1 MFPSGWWFQTWTG
14 SGVWPR
20 LGRTS
25 DCLVDGENKACL
37 LHFAVLAEFCPP
49 FMWTIRWLGDVL
61 GPSNRANAGSMGL
74 PDHTLNLKRN
84 DYLLRVKWFRRSL
97 NFFWQRTKQRVG
109 LAQCRPA
116 GSAILSY
123 VTCASVCWDEAC
135 FSRVD
140 QWILTTC
147 RTPCVR
153 GSNSLR
159 SLPLGYQNWG
169 DGTLRRPSNRRRSL
183 KLSGRAPN
191 PEPAPT
197 DGKRKSGGFKH
208 TI

>member
-1 MFPSGWWFQTWTG
+1 MTWGCAGPIKSGKRWI
-14 SGVWPR
+14 
-20 LGRTS
+20 
-25 DCLVDGENKACL
+25 DGATRPYIEP
-37 LHFAVLAEFCPP
+37 E
-49 FMWTIRWLGDVL
+49 
-61 GPSNRANAGSMGL
+61 
-74 PDHTLNLKRN
+74 RN

-159 SLPLGYQNWG
+159 SLPLVTKTEGMALCGGLQIEG
-169 DGTLRRPSNRRRSL
+169 VRSN
-183 KLSGRAPN
+183 
-191 PEPAPT
+191 
-197 DGKRKSGGFKH
+197 
-208 TI
+208 